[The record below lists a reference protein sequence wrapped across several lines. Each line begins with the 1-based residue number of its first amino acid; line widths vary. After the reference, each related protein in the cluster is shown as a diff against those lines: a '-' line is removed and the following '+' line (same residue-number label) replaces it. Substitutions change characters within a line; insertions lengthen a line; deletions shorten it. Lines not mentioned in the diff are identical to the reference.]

1 MEAEKPVAD
10 EAAEGSEELFL
21 SKHSEWDALQ
31 WLEKFLPG
39 GSQNACA
46 KAEMQRKGFTS
57 TSLHYAVRA
66 HDPPLRT
73 PFRAVRTVLKC
84 TIWLVVVQEINLNFF
99 SLFLQRAH
107 ERFFPH
113 FGRGTFVDIGSGLGK
128 SVIAAGLVLPWSRCA
143 GIEVMEDM
151 HGQSLVLLERWREAA
166 PSLVSA
172 PMQQRPS
179 PTEMVT
185 ACADATA
192 LKGPPA
198 EWVESAEVI
207 FMNSLVFEPPLMEA
221 IAAELGADCFVM
233 LTMILPWRSASVP
246 VSISC
251 CLFKMLCNHLGCRP
265 VWGQRS
271 D

>member
-1 MEAEKPVAD
+1 MGGWRHGDKRRRAQGGIEAWCWVAMEAETRTAG
-10 EAAEGSEELFL
+10 EAAECSEELFL

-57 TSLHYAVRA
+57 ASLHYAVRPHTA
-66 HDPPLRT
+66 T
-73 PFRAVRTVLKC
+73 PHTPSRAAGIELTCVDL
-84 TIWLVVVQEINLNFF
+84 LPAVQEINLNFF

-107 ERFFPH
+107 ARFFPH
-113 FGRGTFVDIGSGLGK
+113 FGSGTFVDIGSGLGK
-128 SVIAAGLVLPWSRCA
+128 SVIAAGLTLPWSRCA

-151 HGQSLVLLERWREAA
+151 HAQSLVLLERWREAA

-172 PMQQRPS
+172 LGQQRPS

-185 ACADATA
+185 AYADATA
-192 LKGPPA
+192 LEGLPA
-198 EWVESAEVI
+198 AWVESAEVI

-221 IAAELGADCFVM
+221 IAAELGADCCVM
-233 LTMILPWRSASVP
+233 LTMAL
-246 VSISC
+246 
-251 CLFKMLCNHLGCRP
+251 L
-265 VWGQRS
+265 
-271 D
+271 